1 MPELSAVPLPPAHS
15 RSASIARRALLAAV
29 TIALAAILGYLYLK
43 TEGADFKHQNE
54 VLAAL
59 RELKEIDSRWDVDIL
74 RAHTELAP
82 PEAAPPDHGATVAR
96 ILRDL
101 TATGAALGGRFV
113 PTPASSTPGNSRTRR
128 TSSRT
133 NGAREPA
140 QTLADL
146 DLFQGRLAGR
156 SLALEH
162 RWRAEVLR
170 QVGRAEEATE
180 FAEIARDRF
189 ERRQVPQLDS
199 QPMIRFVDRC
209 HDYLDLP

>member
-101 TATGAALGGRFV
+101 TATGAALGSPVLARGLPELGAAFSQKAEMLDRFRK
-113 PTPASSTPGNSRTRR
+113 ANAAARR
-128 TSSRT
+128 ALAQLVTSDT
-133 NGAREPA
+133 
-140 QTLADL
+140 
-146 DLFQGRLAGR
+146 
-156 SLALEH
+156 
-162 RWRAEVLR
+162 
-170 QVGRAEEATE
+170 
-180 FAEIARDRF
+180 EIAGLVRGLWRDFR
-189 ERRQVPQLDS
+189 ERERLVAAES
-199 QPMIRFVDRC
+199 ARAGIRCCR
-209 HDYLDLP
+209 HG